1 MPTLL
6 DGLPKLYGKLLPEV
20 FTQHVPA
27 EEKATCSNCAM
38 CKPADAVEPVD
49 GVSRFFR
56 PDTKCCTYHPRLPN
70 YLLGGLLSDPDPQWD
85 EGRRRVRERITHRLA
100 MSPQWLRAPA
110 KYSLL
115 YGNQRHAFGKAA
127 GLLCPFYEREGGL
140 CTIWA
145 YREAVCSTYYCKYM
159 AGADGRAFWTSVK
172 SFLTLLEIQLSRYAI
187 LQVDKELLLSS
198 DDLSAAGSPGPLTAE
213 AIDDQPLPLRDYQR
227 YWRGWVGRE
236 EEFYRKCHEAVIA
249 LDREGVKKILG
260 LDGEIELEIL
270 TRRHR
275 AATVDTLPGKLRFN
289 PAATV
294 TWLPDHRVALAS
306 YSELDGVSLPGDAY
320 AALIRFTGQEPV
332 AQVRQKLR
340 EELSLDLPEH
350 ILLTLFRHRVLI
362 EA

>member
-6 DGLPKLYGKLLPEV
+6 EGLPRLYSKLLPDL
-20 FTQHVPA
+20 FQQPIPS
-27 EEKATCSNCAM
+27 EEKATCAHCAM

-49 GVSRFFR
+49 GVSRFFK

-70 YLLGGLLSDPDPQWD
+70 YLIGALLTDPDPQWD
-85 EGRRRVRERITHRLA
+85 EGRRRVRDRIDRRIAT
-100 MSPQWLRAPA
+100 SPQWLRAPA

-115 YGNQRHAFGKAA
+115 YGNQRNAFGRAT

-145 YREAVCSTYYCKYM
+145 YREAVCSTYFCKYM

-198 DDLSAAGSPGPLTAE
+198 DDLSAAGSPGPLSAE
-213 AIDDQPLPLRDYQR
+213 AIDDEPVPMRDYQR
-227 YWRGWVGRE
+227 FWRGWVGKE
-236 EEFYRKCHEAVIA
+236 SSFYEACHEAVTA
-249 LDREGVKKILG
+249 LDRAGLERILG
-260 LDGEIELEIL
+260 LDGQIELEIL

-275 AATVDTLPGKLRFN
+275 AATVDTLPTRLRFN
-289 PAATV
+289 PSATV
-294 TWLPDHRVALAS
+294 TWLPDRRVALAS
-306 YSELDGVSLPGDAY
+306 YSELDGVSLPGEAY
-320 AALIRFTGQEPV
+320 TALTQFTGKDPV
-332 AQVRQKLR
+332 SAVRQRLR
-340 EELSLDLPEH
+340 DELSMDLPEN
-350 ILLTLFRHRVLI
+350 ILMTLYRHRILI